1 MILWCRLTNASIYN
15 NQEINVLSPLSVL
28 SAVPQHLLAIRVECR
43 CSPSSCSCIGPAV
56 PLDRAPALNGDD
68 SSVCGFPSS

>member
-15 NQEINVLSPLSVL
+15 NQDNPSPLSVL

-56 PLDRAPALNGDD
+56 PLDHAPALNGDD
-68 SSVCGFPSS
+68 ISVCGFPSS